1 MIERV
6 MRIDGNKKMNLMQ
19 EEDAVTTS
27 AIDARL
33 LSGMF
38 IAGAANLEANK
49 EWINELNVF
58 PVPDGDT
65 GTNMTLTIKSAV
77 KEVTALGDTDSMKD
91 ICKAMSSG
99 SLRGA
104 RGNSG
109 VILSQLIRG
118 FGKVAKSETALTV
131 PVLADAFDRAVET
144 AYKAVMKPKEGTI
157 LTVAKG
163 AAVKSRELADA
174 GEENLEVFLGAVLEE
189 AEKVLANTPELL
201 PVLKQ
206 AGVVDSGGQ
215 GLVQVMKGAYDRFL
229 GKEIDYSALMEKE
242 EEAGEAEP
250 EKEVEKEQENLRFIY
265 KMRMT
270 VLMSKKPS
278 SRDQKEYIEF
288 LKSLGDRVKC
298 AAEGDILHVRI
309 QTNDPGL
316 IIQRSQ
322 KFGELGEVRLINL
335 KEAESGRSAASEK
348 EESKAEP
355 VAEPVKKAEPVE
367 TPPQPRKEVGF
378 ITVSV
383 GEGIE
388 EIFKGLGVDC
398 VISGGQTMN
407 PSTDDVLK
415 AVEKVNAHT
424 IFVLPNNKNIIMAA
438 NQAASLTEDKK
449 VVVVPTT
456 TVPQGITAVINYMP
470 DLDAEA
476 NKANMAEEIGAVH
489 SAEVTYAV
497 RDTEI
502 DGIKIHEGD
511 IMAIGDH
518 GILATGKGI
527 EDITFESLTKI
538 VEDDT
543 EIISIYYGKDVSE
556 EDAEKLRERAAE
568 AFSSCDVELQYGGQ
582 PIYYYILSAE

>member
-1 MIERV
+1 
-6 MRIDGNKKMNLMQ
+6 MQ

-27 AIDARL
+27 TIDARL
-33 LSGMF
+33 LAEMF
-38 IAGAANLEANK
+38 FAGAANLEANK

-77 KEVTALGDTDSMKD
+77 NEVSALGKTDSMKD

-118 FGKVAKSETALTV
+118 FGKVAKTETALTI
-131 PVLADAFDRAVET
+131 PVLAEAFDRAVET

-163 AAVKSRELADA
+163 AALKSRELADA
-174 GEENLEVFLGAVLEE
+174 GEGNLEAFLGAVLEE

-201 PVLKQ
+201 PVLKE

-229 GKEIDYSALMEKE
+229 GKEIDYSSLIEKE
-242 EEAGEAEP
+242 ESKEDAAP
-250 EKEVEKEQENLRFIY
+250 EKEVQEQEALRFIY

-270 VLMSKKPS
+270 VLMTKKPS
-278 SRDQKEYIEF
+278 STDQKEYLEF

-298 AAEGDILHVRI
+298 AMEGDILHVKV

-335 KEAESGRSAASEK
+335 KETDSGMKSSEK
-348 EESKAEP
+348 SGQKTDAAAAEQ
-355 VAEPVKKAEPVE
+355 VKKPEEQPVE
-367 TPPQPRKEVGF
+367 KQPRKDVGF

-383 GEGIE
+383 GEGIK
-388 EIFKGLGVDC
+388 EIFRGLGVDY

-415 AVEKVNAHT
+415 AVESINADVV
-424 IFVLPNNKNIIMAA
+424 FVLPNNKNIIMAA
-438 NQAASLTEDKK
+438 NQAASLTTDKK

-476 NKANMAEEIGAVH
+476 NKANMFEEIGSVH

-502 DGIKIHEGD
+502 SGITIHEGD
-511 IMAIGDH
+511 IMGIGDE
-518 GILATGKGI
+518 GILTTGSSV
-527 EDITFESLTKI
+527 EDVTFESLKMI

-543 EIISIYYGKDVSE
+543 EIISIYYGEDVSE
-556 EDAEKLRERAAE
+556 EDAEKLRNRAAE
-568 AFSSCDVELQYGGQ
+568 AFPSCDVELQYGGQ
-582 PIYYYILSAE
+582 PIYFYILSAE

>member
-1 MIERV
+1 M
-6 MRIDGNKKMNLMQ
+6 
-19 EEDAVTTS
+19 TTS
-27 AIDARL
+27 TIDAKQL
-33 LSGMF
+33 AGMF

-77 KEVTALGDTDSMKD
+77 NEVAALGDTGSMAD

-118 FGKVAKSETALTV
+118 FGKVAKSETELTV

-163 AAVKSRELADA
+163 ASLKSRELADA
-174 GEENLEVFLGAVLEE
+174 GEGNMEAFLGAVLAE
-189 AEKVLANTPELL
+189 AEKVLAETPELL

-215 GLVQVMKGAYDRFL
+215 GLVQVMKGAYDKFL
-229 GKEIDYSALMEKE
+229 GKEIDYAIPQEEEEDNGEKQAEKE
-242 EEAGEAEP
+242 YQEP
-250 EKEVEKEQENLRFIY
+250 ESLRFIY
-265 KMRMT
+265 KMKMT
-270 VLMSKKPS
+270 VLMAKKPS
-278 SRDQKEYIEF
+278 SRDQKEYVEF

-298 AAEGDILHVRI
+298 AAEENVLHVRI

-335 KEAESGRSAASEK
+335 KEAENGARSTGQDNEASGKK
-348 EESKAEP
+348 EKAE
-355 VAEPVKKAEPVE
+355 VKKAEPE
-367 TPPQPRKEVGF
+367 IPPQPRKDVGF

-383 GEGIE
+383 GDGIAD
-388 EIFKGLGVDC
+388 IFTGLGVDY

-407 PSTDDVLK
+407 PSTDDVIK
-415 AVEKVNAHT
+415 AVEKVNADT

-438 NQAASLTEDKK
+438 NQAASLTTDKK

-476 NKANMAEEIGAVH
+476 NKANMTEEIGTVH
-489 SAEVTYAV
+489 SAEITYAV
-497 RDTEI
+497 RDTQI
-502 DGIKIHEGD
+502 DGIEIHEGD
-511 IMAIGDH
+511 IMGIGDH
-518 GILATGKGI
+518 GILTTGKEI
-527 EDITFESLTKI
+527 EDTTFESLKKI
-538 VEDDT
+538 VTDET
-543 EIISIYYGKDVSE
+543 EIISIYYGEDVSE
-556 EDAEKLRERAAE
+556 EDAEKFRARAAE
-568 AFSSCDVELQYGGQ
+568 EFSSCDVELQYGGQ

>member
-1 MIERV
+1 M
-6 MRIDGNKKMNLMQ
+6 
-19 EEDAVTTS
+19 TTS

-77 KEVTALGDTDSMKD
+77 KEVSALGDTDSMKD

-174 GEENLEVFLGAVLEE
+174 GEENLEVFLGAVLAE
-189 AEKVLANTPELL
+189 AEKVLASTPELL

-250 EKEVEKEQENLRFIY
+250 EKEVEKEQEYLRFIY

-322 KFGELGEVRLINL
+322 KFGELSEVRLINL
-335 KEAESGRSAASEK
+335 KEAESGRSAVSEK

-355 VAEPVKKAEPVE
+355 AAAPVKKEEPVE

-388 EIFKGLGVDC
+388 EIFKGLGVDY

-415 AVEKVNAHT
+415 AVEKVNADT

-476 NKANMAEEIGAVH
+476 NKANMTEEIGAVH

-511 IMAIGDH
+511 IMAIGDQ
-518 GILATGKGI
+518 GILTTGKGI

>member
-1 MIERV
+1 
-6 MRIDGNKKMNLMQ
+6 MQ

-27 AIDARL
+27 TIDARL
-33 LSGMF
+33 LAEMF
-38 IAGAANLEANK
+38 FAGAANLEANK

-77 KEVTALGDTDSMKD
+77 NEVSALGNTDSMKD

-118 FGKVAKSETALTV
+118 FGKVAKAETALTI
-131 PVLADAFDRAVET
+131 PVLAEAFDRAVET

-163 AAVKSRELADA
+163 AALKSRELADA

-189 AEKVLANTPELL
+189 AEKVLAHTPELL
-201 PVLKQ
+201 PVLKE

-215 GLVQVMKGAYDRFL
+215 GLVQVMKGAFDRFL
-229 GKEIDYSALMEKE
+229 GKEIDYSALIEKE
-242 EEAGEAEP
+242 EPGEEAEP
-250 EKEVEKEQENLRFIY
+250 EKEVQEQEALRFIY

-270 VLMSKKPS
+270 VLMTKKPS
-278 SRDQKEYIEF
+278 SRDQKEYLEF

-298 AAEGDILHVRI
+298 AMEGDILHVKV

-335 KEAESGRSAASEK
+335 KETDSAGKTASAEKSG
-348 EESKAEP
+348 SKP
-355 VAEPVKKAEPVE
+355 KAPVE
-367 TPPQPRKEVGF
+367 QVKPAQEQEAAKQPRKDVGF

-383 GEGIE
+383 GEGIK
-388 EIFKGLGVDC
+388 EIFQGLGVDY

-415 AVEKVNAHT
+415 AVESVNADV

-438 NQAASLTEDKK
+438 NQAASLTTDKK

-476 NKANMAEEIGAVH
+476 NKANMFEEIGTVH
-489 SAEVTYAV
+489 SAEITYAV

-502 DGIKIHEGD
+502 SGIAIHQGD
-511 IMAIGDH
+511 IMGIGDE
-518 GILATGKGI
+518 GILTTGSNV
-527 EDITFESLTKI
+527 EDVTFESLKMI
-538 VEDDT
+538 VEEDT
-543 EIISIYYGKDVSE
+543 EIISIYYGEDVTE
-556 EDAEKLRERAAE
+556 EDAEKLRTRAAE
-568 AFSSCDVELQYGGQ
+568 AFPSCDVELQYGGQ
-582 PIYYYILSAE
+582 PIYFYILSAE

>member
-1 MIERV
+1 
-6 MRIDGNKKMNLMQ
+6 MQ

-27 AIDARL
+27 TIDARL
-33 LSGMF
+33 LAEMF
-38 IAGAANLEANK
+38 FAGAANLEANK

-77 KEVTALGDTDSMKD
+77 NEVSALGKTDSMKD

-118 FGKVAKSETALTV
+118 FGKVAKAETALTI
-131 PVLADAFDRAVET
+131 PVLAEAFDRAVET

-163 AAVKSRELADA
+163 AALKSRELADA

-189 AEKVLANTPELL
+189 AEKVLAHTPELL
-201 PVLKQ
+201 PVLKE

-215 GLVQVMKGAYDRFL
+215 GLVQVMKGAFDRFL
-229 GKEIDYSALMEKE
+229 GKEIDYSALIEKE
-242 EEAGEAEP
+242 EPGEEAEP
-250 EKEVEKEQENLRFIY
+250 EKEVQEQEALRFIY

-270 VLMSKKPS
+270 VLMTKKPS
-278 SRDQKEYIEF
+278 SRDQKEYLEF

-298 AAEGDILHVRI
+298 AMEGDILHVKV

-335 KEAESGRSAASEK
+335 KETDSAGKTASAEKSG
-348 EESKAEP
+348 SKP
-355 VAEPVKKAEPVE
+355 KAPVE
-367 TPPQPRKEVGF
+367 QVKPAQEQEAAKQPRKDVGF

-383 GEGIE
+383 GEGIK
-388 EIFKGLGVDC
+388 EIFQGLGVDY

-415 AVEKVNAHT
+415 AVESVNADV

-438 NQAASLTEDKK
+438 NQAASLTTDKK

-476 NKANMAEEIGAVH
+476 NKANMFEEIGTVH
-489 SAEVTYAV
+489 SAEITYAV

-502 DGIKIHEGD
+502 SGIAIHQGD
-511 IMAIGDH
+511 IMGIGDE
-518 GILATGKGI
+518 GILTTGSNV
-527 EDITFESLTKI
+527 EDVTFESLKMI
-538 VEDDT
+538 VEEDT
-543 EIISIYYGKDVSE
+543 EIISIYYGEDVTE
-556 EDAEKLRERAAE
+556 EDAEKLRTRAAE
-568 AFSSCDVELQYGGQ
+568 AFPSCDVELQYGGQ
-582 PIYYYILSAE
+582 PIYFYILSAE